1 MTSSTT
7 KVDDTSISMEVEG
20 KINMTAT
27 LFPFVCGICY
37 EKFNKIDMFYLHL
50 QAHDQSMSDCFHICN
65 DPRNENQIGS
75 KLNEDKN
82 IFQCGS
88 CAKPFFSICTLHKHM
103 IDVYDVGSYEFDQ
116 SSNTAF
122 PKGEPHGNNCL
133 RHEIQLEN
141 GISQPDIEGGVI
153 EFEKETKVE
162 HKETIVNDSG
172 RSNSSLKDILP
183 RKGRKKREEKHGSE
197 NEQKVTKRKESRN
210 AKRTSEVSVKSELKV
225 DKSGI
230 ASVRPKTLKTQ
241 NNSKQ
246 QKHGKKSKK
255 KELNIESEEQSTK
268 FNVIGEINASI
279 KEVNVENTH
288 AVNANS
294 EEVNSNIDSIIIVKE
309 ENVNS
314 DLIEAN
320 IRCEGIEKELMDA
333 YYDKK
338 IHEKKTRK
346 NTDSLN
352 DQEFFI
358 AKKKPKKYFYT
369 CDICGKTM
377 GLSHKKRHIAIHIF
391 ATEGKPLPEFET
403 CDICGKTV
411 ARTGLKMHQ
420 ALHSDDRPYLC
431 DRCPKS
437 FKLKSNLHHHKQV
450 SLFEPRVR
458 KPTIW
463 VSSQVRHK
471 SSCTV
476 TEAGLEA

>member
-7 KVDDTSISMEVEG
+7 KVDDKGSSMEVER

-50 QAHDQSMSDCFHICN
+50 QAHDQSTSDCFHVCN
-65 DPRNENQIGS
+65 DHRNGNQTGS

-122 PKGEPHGNNCL
+122 PKGESHGNNCL

-153 EFEKETKVE
+153 EFENENKVE
-162 HKETIVNDSG
+162 HKETIINDSG
-172 RSNSSLKDILP
+172 RSNETLS
-183 RKGRKKREEKHGSE
+183 RKGRKRREEEHGSE
-197 NEQKVTKRKESRN
+197 NKQKVTKRKESRN
-210 AKRTSEVSVKSELKV
+210 AKRSSEVSVKSELKV

-230 ASVRPKTLKTQ
+230 ASGRPKTLKTQ

-255 KELNIESEEQSTK
+255 KELNIESEEQNT
-268 FNVIGEINASI
+268 NVIGEINASVN
-279 KEVNVENTH
+279 EVNVENTH

-320 IRCEGIEKELMDA
+320 IRCEGIEKELMNA

-338 IHEKKTRK
+338 IHEKKNRK

-352 DQEFFI
+352 DEEFFI

-403 CDICGKTV
+403 CDICGKSV

-458 KPTIW
+458 KH
-463 VSSQVRHK
+463 QVRHK
-471 SSCTV
+471 PSYTV
-476 TEAGLEA
+476 TEAG